1 MFGEVKSIWKSFSH
15 FSTSNFTVTIEDH
28 QAFFLQTLLDVLH
41 TSMLTIKVYF
51 TSTLLSE
58 TYQVHH
64 LTVLPYLRPFD
75 MAGFLIHSYIVDL
88 SSLRWFR
95 SFLWFPTVGSEI
107 GGFVDAHV
115 TA

>member
-1 MFGEVKSIWKSFSH
+1 MV
-15 FSTSNFTVTIEDH
+15 IEDH

-41 TSMLTIKVYF
+41 TSVLTIKVYF
-51 TSTLLSE
+51 TSTLPSE

-75 MAGFLIHSYIVDL
+75 MAGFLMHSYIVNL
-88 SSLRWFR
+88 SSLWWFQ
-95 SFLWFPTVGSEI
+95 SFLRFPTIGSEI
-107 GGFVDAHV
+107 GGFVYAHV